1 MTSPIPMPR
10 KCGPWKM
17 PEGHLTVFY
26 TPDAPYADEETGLKV
41 YIGSAYKFLVL
52 RYFPDDES
60 VVESVP
66 VCDCGDTDITSSS
79 FTNIVAQML
88 LHEDVGPF

>member
-1 MTSPIPMPR
+1 
-10 KCGPWKM
+10 M

-26 TPDAPYADEETGLKV
+26 LPDTPYADEETGLKV
-41 YIGSAYKFLVL
+41 DIGGAYKFLVL
-52 RYFPDDES
+52 RDFPDDKT

-66 VCDCGDTDITSSS
+66 VCDCGDTIQTTSTPSDITSSS
-79 FTNIVAQML
+79 STNIVAQML